1 MSRHTFGPARAVV
14 LLLAAASS
22 LAQTKKPTSATGA
35 AGPGPKITVTVAS
48 LFDRRT
54 SGFPSP
60 ELSIALA
67 LQGEDA
73 GGVLKARARVTRA
86 VDDTGKSLVEASAQR
101 GGESSDWQTSRGSE
115 PPQPRID
122 LASPAR
128 KAKTLTAFEGVLE
141 TYSPSRDPA
150 ATVTIDR
157 ILTRMNKAIASPGL
171 AGQHIKLQVLS
182 KAALEK
188 EKQQAEDKKKAE
200 AAKKGAKPGEESVA
214 DAATEALLKIF
225 ERLFLY
231 VGEHDLIL
239 KVDDPQSKIFSF
251 DLAAADGKPVH
262 SYGTNEVEGYRIVRM
277 FAPIPEGTSLLVR
290 LKTLK
295 ASGETPFAFADV
307 KLP

>member
-1 MSRHTFGPARAVV
+1 MSRQPFRPARAVV

-22 LAQTKKPTSATGA
+22 FAQTKKPAAAAAAPGSA
-35 AGPGPKITVTVAS
+35 PRITVTVAS

-73 GGVLKARARVTRA
+73 KSVLKARARVTRA
-86 VDDTGKSLVEASAQR
+86 VDDTGKSLVDVSAQS
-101 GGESSDWQTSRGSE
+101 GHGSTDWQGARENE

-157 ILTRMNKAIASPGL
+157 ILTRKDKAVADPGL

-214 DAATEALLKIF
+214 DAATEALLKVF

-231 VGEHDLIL
+231 VGEHDLVL
-239 KVDDPQSKIFSF
+239 KVEDPQSKIFSF

-290 LKTLK
+290 LKTPK
-295 ASGETPFAFADV
+295 ASGEIPFAFADV